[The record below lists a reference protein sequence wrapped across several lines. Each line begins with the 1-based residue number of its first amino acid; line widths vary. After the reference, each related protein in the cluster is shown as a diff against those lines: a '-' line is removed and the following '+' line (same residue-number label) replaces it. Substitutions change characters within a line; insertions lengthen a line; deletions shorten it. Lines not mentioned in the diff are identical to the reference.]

1 MTAEIINGDV
11 MEFCRE
17 YHGNEFHALLCDPP
31 YNLTSITKRFGAGEP
46 EHTKTAKDT
55 RGRRTPHARQA
66 KGFMNSVWDTDI
78 AFHSDTWKSLAALLY
93 PGAFIVAFSG
103 SRGWHRQAIAMEDAG
118 LIMHPTIMLWA
129 FGNGFPKS
137 TKVKDARFEGYGYGM
152 QALKPAVE
160 PILVF
165 QKPYKGRPQDNIIR
179 TGAGAINLDGG
190 RIAVNL
196 DVDDPRLGGQGS
208 WKTNG
213 LGKRGIYR
221 AFGGEEIKSHPAGRL
236 PSNLIL
242 QHLPE
247 CICLGT
253 EKRRKAGGDIPNIT
267 IDRRLV
273 YQPRKQ
279 REQWRV
285 HGDEDGNETV
295 EKWECAPDCPVL
307 SMENQSDV
315 ATRFF
320 FKSNWQ
326 YEESDPYLTV
336 DAGQYIPKA
345 STAEREAGLIG
356 KLPCVDC
363 GEMDSETHPDPT
375 DPDRLLVC
383 RRNVHPTIKAINLT
397 RYLATLLL
405 PPEDYAPR
413 RLLVPFSGAGSE
425 VIGAELAGWDDVTG
439 IEMGEEYVNLANLRI
454 EHWQK
459 NLPRPYTVLEENET
473 PIQQILF

>member
-1 MTAEIINGDV
+1 MIIHDDV
-11 MEFCRE
+11 LNFAQQ
-17 YHGNEFHALLCDPP
+17 YHGQPFHALLCDPP
-31 YNLTSITKRFGAGEP
+31 YHLQSIVKRFSAGEP
-46 EHTKTAKDT
+46 EHTKTAKDIK
-55 RGRRTPHARQA
+55 GRRTPHARQA
-66 KGFMNSVWDTDI
+66 KGFMLTEWDGGDVS
-78 AFHSDTWKSLAALLY
+78 FKHETWKILAELLY
-93 PGAFIVAFSG
+93 PGAFIIAFSG
-103 SRGWHRQAIAMEDAG
+103 SRGWHRQAVAMEDAG

-137 TKVKDARFEGYGYGM
+137 TKVKDTRFEGYGYGM

-165 QKPYKGRPQDNIIR
+165 QKPYKGRPQDNIIQ

-190 RIAVNL
+190 RIAVNIDL
-196 DVDDPRLGGQGS
+196 DDPRLGGRGS
-208 WKTNG
+208 WKSDKAG
-213 LGKRGIYR
+213 RRGIYR
-221 AFGGEEIKSHPAGRL
+221 PFGGDEIKSHPAGRL

-247 CICLGT
+247 CVCLGT
-253 EKRRKAGGDIPNIT
+253 EKRRKAGGDITNPAT
-267 IDRRLV
+267 VDRRLV

-279 REQWRV
+279 REQWRA

-345 STAEREAGLIG
+345 STAEREVGLIG

-363 GEMDSETHPDPT
+363 GELDSETHPDPN
-375 DPDRLLVC
+375 DPDRRLIC

-425 VIGAELAGWDDVTG
+425 VIGAELAGWEDVTG
-439 IEMGEEYVNLANLRI
+439 IEMGEEYVNLANLRLKYWRK
-454 EHWQK
+454 HVPKQYLMP
-459 NLPRPYTVLEENET
+459 NDT
-473 PIQQILF
+473 PIQQNLF